1 MIGVTR
7 HVVVAETDKAAL
19 EIARR
24 GYLKWVNSFYWIWD
38 KFGDDP
44 HIRHIYPAT
53 FDELMAVNNGIAG
66 SPETVKKYVAAEAEA
81 TGLNYFV
88 SWLAFGD
95 MTVDESLKS
104 LDLLTREVIPAFA
117 NK

>member
-1 MIGVTR
+1 
-7 HVVVAETDKAAL
+7 
-19 EIARR
+19 
-24 GYLKWVNSFYWIWD
+24 
-38 KFGDDP
+38 
-44 HIRHIYPAT
+44 
-53 FDELMAVNNGIAG
+53 MAVNNGVAG
-66 SPETVKKYVAAEAEA
+66 SPETVKKYIAAEAAA
-81 TGLNYFV
+81 TGLNYFL